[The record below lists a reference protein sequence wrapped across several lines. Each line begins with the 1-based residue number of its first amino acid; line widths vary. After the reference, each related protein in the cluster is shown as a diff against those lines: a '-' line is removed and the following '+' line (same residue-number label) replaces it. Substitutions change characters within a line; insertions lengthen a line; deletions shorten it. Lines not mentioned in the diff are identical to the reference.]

1 MGRQVYEVRVRGP
14 VPADVLSALGAH
26 DLGEEPPVTILQ
38 TEPTDQPGLH
48 GMLERLRSLGLE
60 LMEVR
65 AIVYDPAET
74 DDPD

>member
-1 MGRQVYEVRVRGP
+1 MGRQIYEVRVRGP
-14 VPADVLSALGAH
+14 VSADVLSELGAR

-48 GMLERLRSLGLE
+48 GILARLRSLGLE

-65 AIVYDPAET
+65 ATVYDPAET